1 MNGILDRLFPA
12 NPVMG
17 LLGDENMLN
26 QARQQGLLGLA
37 AGLLQAGGPSR
48 TRTNI
53 GQAIG
58 SGLMAGQQMYQ
69 QATNQQIQQAGMVQK
84 LQEAQRQRQ
93 QQAAIRQIMPSLV
106 QQGAPTVAGMQ
117 QLVTRDEEGNLLPG
131 YAQGELQLNQA
142 AANLLRGALGDDP
155 DKFKKV
161 MEAVEIQLKSSR
173 PPEPKT
179 LTLGEGQAA
188 YALGPGGVA
197 TQIAAGAPKARELPT
212 AERSAA
218 LELFG
223 TDQGLTPGQL
233 TQASQLA
240 QKRSLERAT
249 ANRPLTTVDVRTG
262 QTAANALITSA
273 IQRVDASQA
282 AADSAFTTRQ
292 TIANIKPLLDQ
303 GVFSGPLSGQ
313 ATVIARLATTLGIT
327 GQNTQE
333 LLNRTS
339 SAMQGLAGLELE
351 AAQAMKGQGA
361 ITENERALIA
371 RAAGGNLAQ
380 FTSGEVRTLVDALDK
395 VSTFRIASHKRQ
407 VDALRRVLPE
417 ESKAYVDAYRTD
429 YDMPSANISIPS
441 GLAEAARRERSGGR

>member
-1 MNGILDRLFPA
+1 
-12 NPVMG
+12 
-17 LLGDENMLN
+17 
-26 QARQQGLLGLA
+26 
-37 AGLLQAGGPSR
+37 
-48 TRTNI
+48 
-53 GQAIG
+53 
-58 SGLMAGQQMYQ
+58 MAGQQMYQ
-69 QATNQQIQQAGMVQK
+69 QATNQQIQQAGAMQK

-249 ANRPLTTVDVRTG
+249 ATRPQITVD
-262 QTAANALITSA
+262 AAQKGDQALVA
-273 IQRVDASQA
+273 
-282 AADSAFTTRQ
+282 
-292 TIANIKPLLDQ
+292 TIAKELPAQ
-303 GVFSGPLSGQ
+303 RQQ
-313 ATVIARLATTLGIT
+313 AMEAARVNQSL
-327 GQNTQE
+327 NE
-333 LLNRTS
+333 LLNLNKQKTFV
-339 SAMQGLAGLELE
+339 GTLAPGSVG
-351 AAQAMKGQGA
+351 AAQFLSSFGVNIAPQTLANTREFQASTNLILMDFMGAMGGAKG
-361 ITENERALIA
+361 
-371 RAAGGNLAQ
+371 
-380 FTSGEVRTLVDALDK
+380 FSK
-395 VSTFRIASHKRQ
+395 
-407 VDALRRVLPE
+407 E
-417 ESKAYVDAYRTD
+417 ESAILYDAFPKIVDDPRSRARIVEMLKRRNDRVISDYNTNMETWNQFQKTGKLEFAPVGTTIPTD
-429 YDMPSANISIPS
+429 
-441 GLAEAARRERSGGR
+441 LREAARQALSGGQ

>member
-1 MNGILDRLFPA
+1 MP
-12 NPVMG
+12 
-17 LLGDENMLN
+17 
-26 QARQQGLLGLA
+26 Q
-37 AGLLQAGGPSR
+37 LLQRGP
-48 TRTNI
+48 
-53 GQAIG
+53 A
-58 SGLMAGQQMYQ
+58 
-69 QATNQQIQQAGMVQK
+69 
-84 LQEAQRQRQ
+84 
-93 QQAAIRQIMPSLV
+93 
-106 QQGAPTVAGMQ
+106 TVAGMQ
-117 QLVTRDEEGNLLPG
+117 QDVTRDEEGNLLPN
-131 YAQGELQLNQA
+131 YMPGEMQLNEA
-142 AANLLRGALGDDP
+142 AASILRRELNP
-155 DKFKKV
+155 DQFLKV
-161 MEAVEIQLKSSR
+161 LDSVKRQQEISR
-173 PPEPKT
+173 GPEPKT
-179 LTLGEGQAA
+179 LIVGEGQTA
-188 YALGPGGVA
+188 YALGPSGVA

-313 ATVIARLATTLGIT
+313 ATVVARLATTLGIT

-339 SAMQGLAGLELE
+339 AAMQSLAGLELE

-380 FTSGEVRTLVDALDK
+380 FTAGEVRTLVDALDK

-407 VDALRRVLPE
+407 VDALRRILPE
-417 ESKAYVDAYRTD
+417 ESKPYVDAYRTD

-441 GLAEAARRERSGGR
+441 GLAEAARRARSGGQ

>member
-1 MNGILDRLFPA
+1 MY
-12 NPVMG
+12 
-17 LLGDENMLN
+17 N
-26 QARQQGLLGLA
+26 QAV
-37 AGLLQAGGPSR
+37 
-48 TRTNI
+48 
-53 GQAIG
+53 
-58 SGLMAGQQMYQ
+58 
-69 QATNQQIQQAGMVQK
+69 NQQITQASAMQK

-93 QQAAIRQIMPSLV
+93 QQELVRQVMP
-106 QQGAPTVAGMQ
+106 
-117 QLVTRDEEGNLLPG
+117 QLVTTERQQALTTG
-131 YAQGELQLNQA
+131 AQAADPLASLIQSADAGTLNQPAINQA
-142 AANLLRGALGDDP
+142 ALSTLRGALDP
-155 DKFKKV
+155 DQFKKV
-161 MEAVEIQLKSSR
+161 MESIKLQFEVQQPR
-173 PPEPKT
+173 EPKT
-179 LTLGEGQAA
+179 LILGEGQTANIVTPTGQ
-188 YALGPGGVA
+188 L
-197 TQIAAGAPKARELPT
+197 TQIGAGAPKARELPT

-223 TDQGLTPGQL
+223 TDQGLTPDQL

-429 YDMPSANISIPS
+429 YDMPSLNISIPA

>member
-84 LQEAQRQRQ
+84 LQEAQKQRQ

-131 YAQGELQLNQA
+131 YAQGELQINQA

-179 LTLGEGQAA
+179 ITLGEGQAA
-188 YALGPGGVA
+188 YALGPGGIA

-223 TDQGLTPGQL
+223 TDQGLTPDQL

-249 ANRPLTTVDVRTG
+249 ATRPQITVD
-262 QTAANALITSA
+262 TAQKGDQALVA
-273 IQRVDASQA
+273 
-282 AADSAFTTRQ
+282 
-292 TIANIKPLLDQ
+292 TIAKELPAQ
-303 GVFSGPLSGQ
+303 RQQ
-313 ATVIARLATTLGIT
+313 AMEASRVNQSL
-327 GQNTQE
+327 NE
-333 LLNRTS
+333 LLNLNKQKTFV
-339 SAMQGLAGLELE
+339 GTLAPGSVG
-351 AAQAMKGQGA
+351 AAQFLSSFGVNIAPQTLANTREFQASTNLILMDFMGAMGGAKG
-361 ITENERALIA
+361 
-371 RAAGGNLAQ
+371 
-380 FTSGEVRTLVDALDK
+380 FSK
-395 VSTFRIASHKRQ
+395 
-407 VDALRRVLPE
+407 E
-417 ESKAYVDAYRTD
+417 ESAILYDAFPKIVDDPRSRARIVEMLKRRNDRVISD
-429 YDMPSANISIPS
+429 YNTNMETWNQFQKTGKLEFAPIGTTIPPD
-441 GLAEAARRERSGGR
+441 LREAARRALSGGR